1 MQAQRLRLLI
11 VLLAGC
17 CFAGSAFGQLA
28 ELGLN
33 PLRLEIGAR
42 PLGFG
47 GAFTGLADDV
57 NTALYNPGGLAWAK
71 GISLT
76 LKGFEDIVALQA
88 YPTGFGSS
96 LGLAVINQRLTDIPD
111 PLGGVANSN
120 SNIVLLAY
128 GSKLN
133 FIPALYNRD
142 EAFQRMGV
150 GFSLKGLLGETLRRT
165 TQRDRSASGWDMD
178 LGWLWK
184 YKDWWSVGATA
195 QNILPAKMLGGGEIR
210 WDVGGVE
217 GIPSTLKFGT
227 AARVIGDLGAPL
239 VLEGRELTL
248 GGELDLVNGS
258 GALLRLGGEWGVNKT
273 YYFRTGIM
281 GQSKPGGSAYNL
293 NFGCGYRTEAWG
305 IDLVAAHEPLRDEG
319 IFYFS
324 ALYFPKDWIVLKQLD
339 LDRPGLLLE
348 EAFEKFSLAD
358 NIVTYEDKIEIFG
371 QVKPG
376 VEVYINGLRA
386 ATAAD
391 NTFRV
396 MVPLKLEK
404 NLIIVEARYE
414 GDKKTWTYKVLRQ
427 AKVNLAGEKELKQ
440 QLDRAKSEAEKEAL
454 KKKQQEMAQK
464 KKKVEELVTL
474 GVIEVTAE
482 AEFRLD
488 ASITRG
494 ELATWL
500 AKSTGLPLPKV
511 DRDLFSDVKRD
522 DPRAPYIK
530 LVLDWDLLRGFP
542 DGTFRPNA
550 PVSKEEGDKLFRVL
564 KVQK

>member
-1 MQAQRLRLLI
+1 M
-11 VLLAGC
+11 VLVACCCLAN
-17 CFAGSAFGQLA
+17 SAFAQLS
-28 ELGLN
+28 ELGIN
-33 PLRLEIGAR
+33 PLRLEVGAR
-42 PLGFG
+42 PLGLG
-47 GAFTGLADDV
+47 GAFVGLADDV
-57 NTALYNPGGLAWAK
+57 NSTLYNPGGLAWSK

-76 LKGFEDIVALQA
+76 LKSFEDVSALQA
-88 YPTGFGSS
+88 YPTGSGAS
-96 LGLAVINQRLTDIPD
+96 LGLAIISQRLNDLPD

-128 GSKLN
+128 GTKLN

-150 GFSLKGLLGETLRRT
+150 GFSLKGLFTETLRRT
-165 TQRDRSASGWDMD
+165 TRPDRSATGWDMD
-178 LGWLWK
+178 IGWLWK
-184 YKDWWSVGATA
+184 YKDWWSIGAAA
-195 QNILPAKMLGGGEIR
+195 QNILPANTLGGGEVK
-210 WDVGGVE
+210 WDVGGAE
-217 GIPSTLKFGT
+217 GIPAALKFGT
-227 AARVIGDLGAPL
+227 AARIIGDLGAPYFQ
-239 VLEGRELTL
+239 EGRELTL
-248 GGELDLVNGS
+248 AGELDLVNG
-258 GALLRLGGEWGVNKT
+258 GGVLLRLGGEWGINKN
-273 YYFRTGIM
+273 YFFRSGLM
-281 GQSKPGGSAYNL
+281 GQSKPSGSVYSLNL
-293 NFGCGYRTEAWG
+293 GFGYRNDAWG
-305 IDLVAAHEPLRDEG
+305 VDLVAGREPLRDEG
-319 IFYFS
+319 VLYFS
-324 ALYFPKDWIVLKQLD
+324 ALYFPKDWVVLKQLEI
-339 LDRPGLLLE
+339 DRPGMLME
-348 EAFEKFSLAD
+348 EAFEKLSLAD
-358 NIVTYEDKIEIFG
+358 NLVTYEDKIEVFG

-386 ATAAD
+386 ATTDDHA
-391 NTFRV
+391 FRV
-396 MVPLKLEK
+396 TVPLKLEK

-427 AKVNLAGEKELKQ
+427 AKVKLAEEKALKQ
-440 QLDRAKSEAEKEAL
+440 QLDRAKSESEKEAL
-454 KKKQQEMAQK
+454 LKQQQELAKK

-522 DPRAPYIK
+522 DPLAPYIK
-530 LVLDWDLLRGFP
+530 IVVDWDLLSGFA

-550 PVSKEEGDKLFRVL
+550 SVSKEESDKLFRVL